1 MATHSSVLA
10 WRIPPALSPGSDT
23 SVLAMIST
31 KTHTGP
37 TTQYLCHQNHDP
49 IQVLSLR
56 AESVHKWGS
65 LVGCHLWGRTESD
78 TTEVT

>member
-37 TTQYLCHQNHDP
+37 TTQERVRGQGQN
-49 IQVLSLR
+49 R
-56 AESVHKWGS
+56 ARVPPSAPGS
-65 LVGCHLWGRTESD
+65 LIPGILQARTLEWVAIAFSNA
-78 TTEVT
+78 